1 MPCPRA
7 RPPLGGAHERP
18 GAVEAER
25 AEAAAAMGGQRP
37 LDGAWRV
44 EGGKEGAQDFNVMV
58 GGRIMLYFYLVGIA
72 RNLLSL

>member
-1 MPCPRA
+1 MA
-7 RPPLGGAHERP
+7 
-18 GAVEAER
+18 
-25 AEAAAAMGGQRP
+25 GQRP